1 MKGIV
6 SPLAVLPF
14 SLFSRDFRIERG
26 EKLLDSHCKPL
37 LLSLSDCHYAVII
50 LSLRL
55 AYEWLSLPNVHSL
68 VIHQCSAVAY
78 ASSISL
84 SSHTNRVAASPLIY
98 LYTVFFTDCVVPQL
112 QRHHQPLYVISAFFL
127 SSKIQMTLLYID
139 SIDYPLTRGN
149 PYILSGTPP
158 IAGASSVL

>member
-1 MKGIV
+1 ML
-6 SPLAVLPF
+6 SLFCRYVLPMN
-14 SLFSRDFRIERG
+14 
-26 EKLLDSHCKPL
+26 
-37 LLSLSDCHYAVII
+37 DCHYLTFI
-50 LSLRL
+50 L
-55 AYEWLSLPNVHSL
+55 LSFIS
-68 VIHQCSAVAY
+68 CSAVAY

-84 SSHTNRVAASPLIY
+84 SSHIIRVAASPLIY

-158 IAGASSVL
+158 ILLSCLEVWFMCIYVFAKFIGHPVWERWKLISW